1 MQVDLTELGLADL
14 DWLLEVEARARA
26 EGFIRGN
33 DRASHEAYM
42 AREDA
47 AYLKI
52 LSDGKPAGYIILS
65 GVGQTDE
72 VVELGR
78 IVIDE
83 PFRGIGQRVMRLVI
97 DHIFDTLGAHKI
109 YLDTLDHNHRGQH
122 IYEKL
127 GFVQEGRLRES
138 FRMGEAR
145 HDMLL
150 YGLLRSEW
158 KRVKAAR

>member
-1 MQVDLTELGLADL
+1 MQIDLTVLTLADL

-33 DRASHEAYM
+33 DRAGHEAYM
-42 AREDA
+42 ARQDA
-47 AYLKI
+47 IYLKI
-52 LSDGKPAGYIILS
+52 LSDGKPAGYVILS
-65 GVGQTDE
+65 GIGHADE
-72 VVELGR
+72 VIELGR

-83 PFRGIGQRVMRLVI
+83 PFRGIGQGVMHLVI

-109 YLDTLDHNHRGQH
+109 YLDTLDHNQRGQH

-127 GFVQEGRLRES
+127 GFVQEGLLRES

-158 KRVKAAR
+158 QRLKTAR

>member
-1 MQVDLTELGLADL
+1 M
-14 DWLLEVEARARA
+14 
-26 EGFIRGN
+26 
-33 DRASHEAYM
+33 
-42 AREDA
+42 
-47 AYLKI
+47 
-52 LSDGKPAGYIILS
+52 
-65 GVGQTDE
+65 
-72 VVELGR
+72 VELGR